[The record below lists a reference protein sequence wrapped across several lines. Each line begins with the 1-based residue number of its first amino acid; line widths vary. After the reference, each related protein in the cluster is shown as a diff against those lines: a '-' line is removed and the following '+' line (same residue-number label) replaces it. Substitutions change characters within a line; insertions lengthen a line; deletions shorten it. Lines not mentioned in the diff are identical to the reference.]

1 MKLRHFL
8 LCSLSLLFFS
18 CLKAPKTAKSCAI
31 VNNTEDFF
39 TIQDNT
45 DSPGRAYNV
54 FCKKVNVFG
63 VYVYGTCK
71 VEDSDLL
78 RAANVLAQYLDND
91 EDGLVD
97 NPLVL
102 QKMIENKAAMAMFG
116 KENSSFKRRFFRTN
130 EGDYTP
136 ESAQDLY
143 GEETHPNWDNNS
155 PFDAAF
161 EEVLHL
167 VTTKGYS
174 LVYPDVF
181 GEFKGSLIANA
192 MDIARGGSFDEIPSQ
207 YPSSAWYTYDDQT
220 CEYGCQ
226 VSEYFYWALTSLLGA
241 QDYPGRIDEIG
252 NEWKLNTPELLQNND
267 TSVYSILTN
276 PIYALPTTLPDGSYR
291 K

>member
-1 MKLRHFL
+1 MKFRHFL

-18 CLKAPKTAKSCAI
+18 CLKAPKTAKSCPI

-78 RAANVLAQYLDND
+78 RAANILAQYLDND

-130 EGDYTP
+130 EGNYTP

-143 GEETHPNWDNNS
+143 DLDLWVVDCVRYEPH
-155 PFDAAF
+155 
-161 EEVLHL
+161 
-167 VTTKGYS
+167 YS
-174 LVYPDVF
+174 HSHF
-181 GEFKGSLIANA
+181 
-192 MDIARGGSFDEIPSQ
+192 
-207 YPSSAWYTYDDQT
+207 DQT
-220 CEYGCQ
+220 ISWINKYKPKK
-226 VSEYFYWALTSLLGA
+226 AILTHLGA
-241 QDYPGRIDEIG
+241 WLDYKD
-252 NEWKLNTPELLQNND
+252 LLSKCPAN
-267 TSVYSILTN
+267 V
-276 PIYALPTTLPDGSYR
+276 AMFMH
-291 K
+291 

>member
-1 MKLRHFL
+1 M
-8 LCSLSLLFFS
+8 LLFFS

-31 VNNTEDFF
+31 VNNTDDFF
-39 TIQDNT
+39 TIQNNT

-116 KENSSFKRRFFRTN
+116 KENSSLKRRFFRTN

-143 GEETHPNWDNNS
+143 GEETHPNWNNNS

-241 QDYPGRIDEIG
+241 QDFPGRYDEIG
-252 NEWKLNTPELLQNND
+252 HEWKANTPSLVESMD
-267 TSVYSILTN
+267 SDVYNILTDTL
-276 PIYALPTTLPDGSYR
+276 YKLPGVLPDGSYR
-291 K
+291 RQ